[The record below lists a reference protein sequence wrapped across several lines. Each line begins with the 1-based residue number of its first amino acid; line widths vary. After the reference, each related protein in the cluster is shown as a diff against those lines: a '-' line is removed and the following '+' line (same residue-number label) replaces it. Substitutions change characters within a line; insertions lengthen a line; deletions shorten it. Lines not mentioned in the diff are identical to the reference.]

1 MGASSQRALEEQ
13 LAEERLRDA
22 APIMLEA
29 LQELEE
35 FLDDRADAD
44 DGIPNDAMR
53 HLMEV
58 RAAIAKATGRR
69 P

>member
-22 APIMLEA
+22 APDLLSALRRILELCDDSNGAHFLTRNDTTRA
-29 LQELEE
+29 L
-35 FLDDRADAD
+35 A
-44 DGIPNDAMR
+44 
-53 HLMEV
+53 
-58 RAAIAKATGRR
+58 RAAIAKAGK